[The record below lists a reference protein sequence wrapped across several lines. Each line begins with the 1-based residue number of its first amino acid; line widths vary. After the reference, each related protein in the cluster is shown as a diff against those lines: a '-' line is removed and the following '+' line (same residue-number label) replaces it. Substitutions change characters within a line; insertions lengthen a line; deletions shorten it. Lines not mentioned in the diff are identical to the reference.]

1 MDKQT
6 HVSLTGLSIHV
17 KDVATLE
24 ATKAWYLAIPGAEID
39 HERPGFNCVIRIGNG
54 RLNIVT
60 LKRAEDF
67 HVEIGSSDLD
77 AIRTN
82 LEERNIQPDGPQPE
96 KWGQRGIIVR
106 DPAGNLVEFD
116 DQL

>member
-1 MDKQT
+1 MNT
-6 HVSLTGLSIHV
+6 SSYVSLTGLSIHV

-24 ATKAWYLAIPGAEID
+24 AMKAWYLALPGAEID
-39 HERPGFNCVIRIGNG
+39 HERQGFNCVIRIGNG

-60 LKRAEDF
+60 LNRAEDF

-77 AIRTN
+77 AIRAH
-82 LEERNIQPDGPQPE
+82 LKEINIQPDGPQPE
-96 KWGQRGIIVR
+96 KWGQQGIIVR